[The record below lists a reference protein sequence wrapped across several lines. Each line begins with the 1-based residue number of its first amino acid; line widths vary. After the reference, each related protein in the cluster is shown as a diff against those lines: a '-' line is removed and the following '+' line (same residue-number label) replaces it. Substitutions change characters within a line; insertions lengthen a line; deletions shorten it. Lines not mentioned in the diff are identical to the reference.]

1 MSRSKKE
8 KKEIIESGASLQTMD
23 YPAAA
28 ILLAES
34 YAGLVKEQEYI
45 DKVLSGDI
53 VYTEDDA
60 LEELISTTAS
70 TESDTGIRVQTSNI
84 SNTTERIGLLLAS
97 GFVEKRNHD
106 ILREV
111 LNDTEGRLYLAWKL
125 DIIETAKRERMD
137 KFERGLFNRL
147 FVKHRTYKQ
156 IREAYK
162 GKRLYDRD
170 ISDARKSIL
179 KAIADEVELRDDG
192 GEEDGW
198 CIDCLSLEVN
208 YEEETNE

>member
-1 MSRSKKE
+1 MSRKKNNGE
-8 KKEIIESGASLQTMD
+8 TAHLD
-23 YPAAA
+23 YKAAA

-45 DKVLSGDI
+45 DKVLSGEI
-53 VYTEDDA
+53 VYTKDDA

-97 GFVEKRNHD
+97 GFVEKRNHE

-111 LNDTEGRLYLAWKL
+111 LNDTEGRRYLAWKL

-137 KFERGLFNRL
+137 KFERGLFSRL

-162 GKRLYDRD
+162 GKRLYDCD
-170 ISDARKSIL
+170 INKARKTL
-179 KAIADEVELRDDG
+179 LAAIADEVELRDDG
-192 GEEDGW
+192 SEEKGW
-198 CIDCLSLEVN
+198 CIDYLRQEMIR
-208 YEEETNE
+208 EESNG